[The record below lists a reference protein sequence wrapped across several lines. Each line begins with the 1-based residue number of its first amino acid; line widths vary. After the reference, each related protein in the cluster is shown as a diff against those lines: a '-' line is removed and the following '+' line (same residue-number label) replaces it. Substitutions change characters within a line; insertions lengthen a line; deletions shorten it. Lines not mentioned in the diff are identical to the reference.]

1 MAMAGRLQMI
11 VKPRTPS
18 QSPRCRPN
26 HFDELGSE
34 MSRVEWLPQ
43 IETGNEIES
52 TKETGIPSTTELGTF
67 RD

>member
-1 MAMAGRLQMI
+1 M
-11 VKPRTPS
+11 
-18 QSPRCRPN
+18 
-26 HFDELGSE
+26 
-34 MSRVEWLPQ
+34 EWLPQ